1 MPMPL
6 NDAIK
11 LLRDLPY
18 GSRGIVDEKIP
29 VDRFE
34 QLSQQQRRVHAKER
48 IH

>member
-1 MPMPL
+1 MPF
-6 NDAIK
+6 NDAIE
-11 LLRDLPY
+11 LLRNLSY
-18 GSRGIVDEKIP
+18 RSRGIVDQKVP